1 MFEIVVIGLA
11 GAVLSLTV
19 KAYRPEFSVY
29 ISMVCGIVI
38 ISAVMF
44 KLSDVTVFVSD
55 LFDKTGYGR
64 TYFPVLLKIMAI
76 AYMTDFAAQICKD
89 AGENGIASKTEIA
102 GKVMILYVSLPVF
115 SSIISMIEILLTEWR

>member
-1 MFEIVVIGLA
+1 MFEIVAIGLA
-11 GAVLSLTV
+11 GAILSLTV

-29 ISMVCGIVI
+29 ISIVCGIVI
-38 ISAVMF
+38 FMAVMF
-44 KLSDVTVFVSD
+44 QFSDITAFVSEI
-55 LFDKTGYGR
+55 FDRTGCGR
-64 TYFPVLLKIMAI
+64 TYFPILLKIMAI
-76 AYMTDFAAQICKD
+76 AYLTDFTAQICKD